1 MSLNKNLEFEKTSF
15 LNKSNSA
22 FIEEMYVRYI
32 NKDPEL
38 PKSWKEYFD
47 GLGEEIEVIANE
59 IKGPSWNPLKKIKIK
74 DISEDTQEQTNGHL
88 EKNNG
93 ALLGSDEI
101 IKSNSDSIR
110 AVALIR
116 AYRQRGHLL
125 AKLDPL
131 GMMKT
136 EY

>member
-47 GLGEEIEVIANE
+47 DLGEEIEVIANE

-93 ALLGSDEI
+93 ALLGLR
-101 IKSNSDSIR
+101 N
-110 AVALIR
+110 
-116 AYRQRGHLL
+116 Y
-125 AKLDPL
+125 
-131 GMMKT
+131 
-136 EY
+136 

>member
-1 MSLNKNLEFEKTSF
+1 MKLKVHHGT
-15 LNKSNSA
+15 
-22 FIEEMYVRYI
+22 
-32 NKDPEL
+32 
-38 PKSWKEYFD
+38 
-47 GLGEEIEVIANE
+47 
-59 IKGPSWNPLKKIKIK
+59 PLKKIKIK

-131 GMMKT
+131 G
-136 EY
+136 